1 MPTAAGAWPPAPRP
15 SVQARAAL
23 AQKRIFYPSHGF
35 MISAGT
41 VTVDLAAK
49 QVLLVFNKRQGVY
62 QLPKGRKDIGEDLL
76 ACAVRETLEET
87 GVQVTPLALK
97 VATRATVTKEEQQQE
112 EEEMRGAVGGRRYGN
127 GVSSTGGGDCH
138 GKDGIAGKG
147 LTVGRYNHEAAACCQ
162 YMDLETK
169 AMKMIFYYAATG
181 DSRAEPRPLE
191 GPDEG
196 LFENVWSSV
205 DEAAERLTFKEDGQ
219 IVTKVLADMRRSGY
233 DI

>member
-1 MPTAAGAWPPAPRP
+1 
-15 SVQARAAL
+15 
-23 AQKRIFYPSHGF
+23 

-41 VTVDLAAK
+41 VTVDLGTK

-87 GVQVTPLALK
+87 GVHVTPLALK
-97 VATRATVTKEEQQQE
+97 VATRATVARGEENDEKREKEKP
-112 EEEMRGAVGGRRYGN
+112 RGKVDGR
-127 GVSSTGGGDCH
+127 GDGH
-138 GKDGIAGKG
+138 VEDGIPGEG
-147 LTVGRYNHEAAACCQ
+147 LTVERYNHEAAACCQ

-181 DSRAEPRPLE
+181 DSRAEPRALQ

-219 IVTKVLADMRRSGY
+219 IVKKVLADMRRSGY